1 MTKAQRLILI
11 GDTAFAQVAY
21 EYFTHDS
28 PYEVVAFSV
37 ERTYLTK
44 DSLFG
49 VPVVPFEE
57 LSARFA
63 PESHAF
69 FVATTYA
76 QMNGL
81 RARLYQEAKSKG
93 FAPASYISSRAFVWS
108 NCQVGEHCFI
118 FENNVVQPFVRI
130 GNNVVL
136 WSGNHIG
143 HHSVV
148 EDHCF
153 LSSHVVVSG
162 YVHIGQSCFLGV
174 NATIANNLTIG
185 HHCLIGAGSLVI
197 GDLGDHQ
204 KATGLWRK
212 KLAEGRSVGSDM
224 ESCNEVG
231 ETRASVSA

>member
-1 MTKAQRLILI
+1 MTKTQRLIVL
-11 GDTAFAQVAY
+11 GDTAFAEVAY

-37 ERTYLTK
+37 ERAFLKK
-44 DSLFG
+44 DRLFG
-49 VPVVPFEE
+49 LPVVPFEE
-57 LSARFA
+57 LADRYA
-63 PESHAF
+63 PTQHAF
-69 FVATTYA
+69 FAAMTYT

-81 RARLYQEAKSKG
+81 RARLYAEAKAKG
-93 FAPASYISSRAFVWS
+93 FVPASYISSRAFVWP
-108 NCQVGEHCFI
+108 NCQIGEHCFI
-118 FENNVVQPFVRI
+118 FENNVVQPFVRL

-143 HHSVV
+143 HHSVIG
-148 EDHCF
+148 DHGF

-162 YVHIGQSCFLGV
+162 FVQIGEACFIGV

-212 KLAEGRSVGSDM
+212 KLSEGRPTGGV
-224 ESCNEVG
+224 ESGDEVG
-231 ETRASVSA
+231 EARTSVSA